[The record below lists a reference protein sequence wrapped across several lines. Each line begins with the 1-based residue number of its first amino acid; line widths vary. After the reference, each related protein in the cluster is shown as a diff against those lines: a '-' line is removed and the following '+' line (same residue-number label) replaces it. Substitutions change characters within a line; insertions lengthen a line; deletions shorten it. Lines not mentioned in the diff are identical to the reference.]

1 MYRIIVQVLKLYG
14 ERKFF
19 LTAQYY
25 CTGLE
30 TVQRGEVV
38 WDVQYYCTGSETV
51 QRGEVVWD
59 VRYYCTGSE
68 TVQRGEVVWDVQYY
82 CTDSETVQRGKI
94 VWDVQYY
101 CTGPETVRRG
111 ETVGI
116 RCTIFNWIDDDVEVM
131 LNLRKFL
138 KMDYKKY
145 LQLKILKL
153 FLMIFF
159 NSL

>member
-1 MYRIIVQVLKLYG
+1 MYNWNCTEIKCTELLYRFWNCTVK
-14 ERKFF
+14 ENFF

-38 WDVQYYCTGSETV
+38 WDVQ
-51 QRGEVVWD
+51 
-59 VRYYCTGSE
+59 YYCTGSE